1 MKKFLLLTLLI
12 PHLAFG
18 AVAISWL
25 ATSTS
30 QGWVFPQKING
41 VEQVITGTNF
51 IATSTSNS
59 VFPRFLFT
67 LATGTSA
74 TTTNLG
80 ITSIASKLLKVD
92 GNGTVLGATA
102 GTDYENILTAG
113 DGLTRTLND
122 FDCDTASGSVFGC
135 LASADWTTFNDKVS
149 ATRALTIAGTANQIT
164 SSAGAQDLSADR
176 TWTLSLPSL
185 VVFPSNASSTQLTT
199 TGATYLATT
208 GGNVGI
214 GTTSPL
220 STLAIG
226 SLSSNGVT
234 LGGTNPILE
243 LDETGSSLPVFRF
256 KKPGVSK
263 WSMETDTTFA
273 QLILRDQVNGRN
285 NLILENDGDVLLASS
300 GTGNVGIGTTSPAN
314 LLDVNYV
321 LRV

>member
-185 VVFPSNASSTQLTT
+185 VVFPSNASSTQFTT
-199 TGATYLATT
+199 TGATYLATA

-214 GTTSPL
+214 GTASPSAPLDIVTATDRSIKFYSELEKMHMYVTHPYDAFEINLRTS
-220 STLAIG
+220 SAFYFSGGAIR
-226 SLSSNGVT
+226 
-234 LGGTNPILE
+234 I
-243 LDETGSSLPVFRF
+243 
-256 KKPGVSK
+256 
-263 WSMETDTTFA
+263 
-273 QLILRDQVNGRN
+273 
-285 NLILENDGDVLLASS
+285 S
-300 GTGNVGIGTTSPAN
+300 GTDGIFSTSDYGYFSFSPAGIKA
-314 LLDVNYV
+314 LRAYSPAPAVNYLQV
-321 LRV
+321 QGRDRK

>member
-122 FDCDTASGSVFGC
+122 FDCDTASSLIFGC
-135 LASADWTTFNDKVS
+135 LSSADWTTFNNKLAAMTFSWPFTKQADNS
-149 ATRALTIAGTANQIT
+149 QGTT
-164 SSAGAQDLSADR
+164 TVMSFLGGFYSS
-176 TWTLSLPSL
+176 
-185 VVFPSNASSTQLTT
+185 ASSTLATFNFTNSTT
-199 TGATYLATT
+199 TSATT
-208 GGNVGI
+208 TN
-214 GTTSPL
+214 
-220 STLAIG
+220 LAF
-226 SLSSNGVT
+226 
-234 LGGTNPILE
+234 
-243 LDETGSSLPVFRF
+243 TGLTHS
-256 KKPGVSK
+256 
-263 WSMETDTTFA
+263 
-273 QLILRDQVNGRN
+273 
-285 NLILENDGDVLLASS
+285 LLAVKS
-300 GTGNVGIGTTSPAN
+300 V
-314 LLDVNYV
+314 
-321 LRV
+321 RVDE